1 MKSLLVLTALLVA
14 PLTSGVIHLPSG
26 ELTTTSQSVKTY
38 KVVLSNP
45 KHSTNREVY
54 IQAPTSSDAGKA
66 AKDQNP
72 GWTVVVVTEVK

>member
-1 MKSLLVLTALLVA
+1 MKSLLILTVLLVA
-14 PLTSGVIHLPSG
+14 PLPSG
-26 ELTTTSQSVKTY
+26 AWETTIPTTAQTVKTY

-66 AKDQNP
+66 AKSQNP
-72 GWTVVVVTEVK
+72 GWEVVVVTEVK